1 MSNDRTKTNEN
12 VYFKARKEAAV
23 YNDTLNSRAGAADV
37 IGVSESSLTDYELG
51 LTKIVPVDKVV
62 LMAEFYNAPWLK
74 TNYCKTECPIG
85 KCLPIPVEQTGIEKI
100 ALRLLHALEVGKI
113 AEVRADV
120 LRIGVDGKIDDN
132 EICDLR
138 EIMEHLNSLERAIIE
153 LRNYCEMASKACH
166 EEGTN
171 G

>member
-1 MSNDRTKTNEN
+1 MSNDRIKSNTN
-12 VYFKARKEAAV
+12 VYYKARKEAAL
-23 YNDTLNSRAGAADV
+23 YNDTLNSRASAADV

-62 LMAEFYNAPWLK
+62 LMSHFYNAPWLK

-85 KCLPIPVEQTGIEKI
+85 KCLPIPSEQTGIEKTS
-100 ALRLLHALEVGKI
+100 LRLLHALEEGKI

-120 LRIGVDGKIDDN
+120 LRIAVDGKIDD
-132 EICDLR
+132 EEVVELK
-138 EIMEHLNSLERAIIE
+138 EIMSHLDTLEKSIIE
-153 LRNYCEMASKACH
+153 LRNYCEMASSALH
-166 EEGTN
+166 EEGAN